1 MLSNDLLFE
10 EVIFFMQIFKTRT
23 NKIRALAAVAA
34 AAAVLWTSS
43 PAFARL
49 DELIMEDAPYIS
61 PPVIAEYAPQALYLV
76 KTGETLSDIA
86 RRNGL
91 TVESLAAANNLP
103 NRDRIL
109 AGQVLKVPS
118 DCVVHSVQPGETLSG
133 IARMY
138 QVDINEIGTRNNL
151 SNLNSIAVDQ
161 KINVPYSARGAG
173 SLYVSGNLADLPHLS
188 WPLSGAISST
198 FGMRD
203 GRPHEGIDIAV
214 EEGTPVRVTSGGRI
228 IFAGP
233 RGTYGLAVIVDHG
246 GGVRTLYAHCSRLL
260 VTEGKNVDAGDI
272 IALSGNTG
280 RSTGPHLHLEVLKN
294 GVPLDP
300 LPYLERTSYYG

>member
-1 MLSNDLLFE
+1 
-10 EVIFFMQIFKTRT
+10 MQIFKI
-23 NKIRALAAVAA
+23 KLYKVRALAAAVT
-34 AAAVLWTSS
+34 AAAVLWTAS

-49 DELIMEDAPYIS
+49 DELIVEDAPYIS
-61 PPVIAEYAPQALYLV
+61 PPVITVSAPQAIYQV
-76 KTGETLSDIA
+76 KAGETLSEIA

-103 NRDRIL
+103 DHDRIH

-118 DCVVHSVQPGETLSG
+118 DCVVHCVKPGETLSD

-138 QVDINEIGTRNNL
+138 MVDLSVIGSRNGL
-151 SNLNSIAVDQ
+151 SNLDRIAVGQ

-173 SLYVSGNLADLPHLS
+173 LTYVSASLADLPPLS
-188 WPLSGAISST
+188 WPLLGAVTSR
-198 FGMRD
+198 FGIRD
-203 GRPHEGIDIAV
+203 GRPHEGVDIAV
-214 EEGTPVRVTSGGRI
+214 EEGTPVRVTSGGRV

-246 GGVRTLYAHCSRLL
+246 GGVRTLYAHCSRLV
-260 VTEGKNVDAGDI
+260 VTEGRNVDAGAI

-280 RSTGPHLHLEVLKN
+280 RSTGPHLHLEVRKN

-300 LPYLERTSYYG
+300 LPYLESTIYYG

>member
-1 MLSNDLLFE
+1 
-10 EVIFFMQIFKTRT
+10 MQIFKTIIKKVRT
-23 NKIRALAAVAA
+23 LAIVAT
-34 AAAVLWTSS
+34 AAAVLWTAS

-49 DELIMEDAPYIS
+49 DELIIKDAPYIC

-76 KTGETLSDIA
+76 KTGDTLSYIA
-86 RRNGL
+86 GKNGL
-91 TVESLAAANNLP
+91 TVEVLAMANNLSD
-103 NRDRIL
+103 RDRIL
-109 AGQVLKVPS
+109 AGQVLKLPS
-118 DCVVHSVQPGETLSG
+118 GCVVHSVQRGETLSG

-138 QVDINEIGTRNNL
+138 QTDINELGTRNNL

-161 KINVPYSARGAG
+161 KINIPFSARDAG
-173 SLYVSGNLADLPHLS
+173 LNVSGLLADLPPLS
-188 WPLSGAISST
+188 WPLSGVISSP

-214 EEGTPVRVTSGGRI
+214 EEGTPVRVSTGGRI
-228 IFAGP
+228 VFAGP

-246 GGVRTLYAHCSRLL
+246 DGVRTLYAHCSRLL

-300 LPYLERTSYYG
+300 LPYLERNNYYG

>member
-1 MLSNDLLFE
+1 
-10 EVIFFMQIFKTRT
+10 MQIFKVKL
-23 NKIRALAAVAA
+23 NKVRVIAAAVT
-34 AAAVLWTSS
+34 AAAVLWTAS

-49 DELIMEDAPYIS
+49 DELIVGDAPYIS
-61 PPVIAEYAPQALYLV
+61 PPVIAQSAPQAFYQV
-76 KTGETLSDIA
+76 KKGDTLSGIA

-91 TVESLAAANNLP
+91 TVEDLAEANNLP
-103 NRDRIL
+103 NSDKIV

-118 DCVVHSVQPGETLSG
+118 DCVVHSVQPGETLSD

-138 QVDINEIGTRNNL
+138 RVNINEIGARNRL

-173 SLYVSGNLADLPHLS
+173 ILYVPGNLADLPPLS
-188 WPLSGAISST
+188 WPLVGVVTSP
-198 FGMRD
+198 FGIRD
-203 GRPHEGIDIAV
+203 GRPHEGIDIAA
-214 EEGTPVRVTSGGRI
+214 EEGTPVRVTSGGRVV
-228 IFAGP
+228 FAGS

-260 VTEGKNVDAGDI
+260 VTEGRDVDEGTI

-300 LPYLERTSYYG
+300 LPYLEYTSYYG

>member
-1 MLSNDLLFE
+1 MTCFLRGD
-10 EVIFFMQIFKTRT
+10 FFMQIVKTMV
-23 NKIRALAAVAA
+23 KKGRALAAVLT
-34 AAAVLWTSS
+34 AAVVLSMAS

-49 DELIMEDAPYIS
+49 DELIVKDAPYIC
-61 PPVIAEYAPQALYLV
+61 PPVIAEYAQQALYLV
-76 KTGETLSDIA
+76 KTGDTLSHIA
-86 RRNGL
+86 GKNGL
-91 TVESLAAANNLP
+91 TVESLTTANNLSD
-103 NRDRIL
+103 RDRIF
-109 AGQVLKVPS
+109 AGQVLKLPAG
-118 DCVVHSVQPGETLSG
+118 CIVHSVQRGETLSG

-138 QVDINEIGTRNNL
+138 QVDINDLGARNNL
-151 SNLNSIAVDQ
+151 SNLNSITVDQ
-161 KINVPYSARGAG
+161 KISIPYSAGGAEH
-173 SLYVSGNLADLPHLS
+173 VSGQPGDLPLLA
-188 WPLSGAISST
+188 WPLSGVVSSP

-214 EEGTPVRVTSGGRI
+214 EEGTPVRVSAGGRI

-246 GGVRTLYAHCSRLL
+246 GGMRTLYAHCSRLL